1 MFVYK
6 IAIAGAS
13 TLLGRE
19 LKDVISESPLAAARF
34 ALLDEED
41 ARGQLDQVG
50 DEVTVIQGFG
60 PDAFERVDFTFL
72 CGSEALT
79 RMYWSQALRSGSTVL
94 DLSGAL
100 DQEAGVLV
108 RAPWLG
114 SEAATVDL
122 FTPAVVPAHPA
133 AVTLGLLLDLSGA
146 LDQEAGVLVRAP
158 WLGSEA
164 ATVDLFTP
172 AVVPAHPAAVT
183 LGLLLDRVQLAA
195 PVRFAAT
202 TVLEPASDFGRGAM
216 DELHQQTVSLLSFQ
230 GLPRAIYDAQAAYN
244 LLGGM
249 GESSTVNLVAAEAR
263 IRRHYD
269 ALSAGRWPLLALQ
282 VVHAPVFH
290 GLTFSIV
297 VDLERPVEIVA
308 LEEALSGEHVDL
320 VLEDTDSPS
329 NLAATGQNDV
339 LVRMRPEQMTRNSAE
354 TSRLWL
360 WACLLYT
367 SPSPRDRQKSR
378 MPSS

>member
-1 MFVYK
+1 MPVYK

-19 LKDVISESPLAAARF
+19 LKEAISESPLAAATF
-34 ALLDEED
+34 VLLDEED
-41 ARGQLDQVG
+41 VQGQLDQVG
-50 DEVTVIQGFG
+50 DEVTFIQTIG
-60 PDAFERVDFTFL
+60 PDAFDRVDFTFL
-72 CGSEALT
+72 CGTETLT
-79 RMYWSQALRSGSTVL
+79 RKHWRQALRSGSTVL

-133 AVTLGLLLDLSGA
+133 AVALGLLL
-146 LDQEAGVLVRAP
+146 E
-158 WLGSEA
+158 
-164 ATVDLFTP
+164 
-172 AVVPAHPAAVT
+172 
-183 LGLLLDRVQLAA
+183 RVQQAA
-195 PVRFAAT
+195 PVRFAAA
-202 TVLEPASDFGRGAM
+202 TVLLPASEFGRSAM

-230 GLPRAIYDAQAAYN
+230 GLPRAIYDAQTAYN
-244 LLGGM
+244 LLGGL
-249 GESSTVNLVAAEAR
+249 GESAIVSLGLVEAR

-269 ALSAGRWPLLALQ
+269 ALSAGRWPALALQ

-290 GLTFSIV
+290 GLTFSIA
-297 VDLERPVEIVA
+297 VDLERPVEIAA

-339 LVRMRPEQMTRNSAE
+339 LVRLRPEQLARNSSE
-354 TSRLWL
+354 TSRLSL
-360 WACLLYT
+360 WAAADNLRLNAQNAVECAMDLRRLRPQGT
-367 SPSPRDRQKSR
+367 VQ
-378 MPSS
+378 